1 MGTKMQPPYMY
12 KLVTG
17 QLVHILDTVYPRF
30 PLPPGHE
37 MEWTGD
43 VSTPAERARSGH
55 AASTPVNIT
64 AASPPSQVSF
74 ISTRSF
80 QNT

>member
-1 MGTKMQPPYMY
+1 MGTKMQPTYMY

-17 QLVHILDTVYPRF
+17 QLVHISDTVYPKF
-30 PLPPGHE
+30 PLPPGRE
-37 MEWTGD
+37 MEWTGN
-43 VSTPAERARSGH
+43 VSTPAERARGRQ
-55 AASTPVNIT
+55 AAGSPVNIEAT
-64 AASPPSQVSF
+64 SPPSQVSF